1 MRKHHDGLRMSLVDE
16 SNLESQGI
24 LIGAPTGG
32 RIAALPDA
40 AVQLFLLVAGAGS
53 SGLAKSKLPQPL
65 KNNLAEALL
74 PLELENL
81 VSIERD
87 NRGHPAYLVLTW
99 YGQEAL
105 EAARP
110 TRQKTKTAASQRRSS
125 LSS

>member
-1 MRKHHDGLRMSLVDE
+1 MRKHNEGLRMSLVDE
-16 SNLESQGI
+16 SNLDSQGI

-32 RIAALPDA
+32 RIAALPDTS
-40 AVQLFLLVAGAGS
+40 VQLFLLVAAAGS
-53 SGLAKSKLPQPL
+53 HGLAKSRLPSAL
-65 KNNLAEALL
+65 KNRLPEVLL

-87 NRGHPAYLVLTW
+87 NRGHPAYIVLTW

-110 TRQKTKTAASQRRSS
+110 ARQKAKNVASQRRAS
-125 LSS
+125 LCS